1 LSFENVQFDESTR
14 SFINDNAKF
23 ISDNKKMTQFVKL
36 NTKSNNKKNVK
47 VNRQVD
53 NRWTQIKNY
62 TLNFNI
68 SGRVLINVWRIAE
81 FELKLKNYSL
91 ESVIFHLFKKR
102 EPVFSNWTLTQW
114 WDESRESR
122 SRTLNYIRQRL
133 IYTEEILNRLNTIP
147 LTVEMTKLYGI
158 DFDSVVS

>member
-1 LSFENVQFDESTR
+1 MSFENVQFDESSR

-23 ISDNKKMTQFVKL
+23 MSDTKKMTQFVKL
-36 NTKSNNKKNVK
+36 NTKTNNKKNVR
-47 VNRQVD
+47 VNKQVD
-53 NRWTQIKNY
+53 NRWTHTRNY
-62 TLNFNI
+62 TLNFTI

-81 FELKLKNYSL
+81 FECRLKSYDL
-91 ESVIFHLFKKR
+91 ESVVFHLFKKR

-133 IYTEEILNRLNTIP
+133 ILTEEILNRLNTVP
-147 LTVEMTKLYGI
+147 QTVEMTKLYGI